1 MLINI
6 HRRNLLLF
14 IYLIPLLSV
23 TIFTCSKSEKKDMAM
38 IDQNS
43 VPQEFQGWQLQ
54 NTVET
59 YDRESIFDYIN
70 GAGEVYRAYDFQK
83 VFVYRYFKADEPE
96 ILVEIFDMG
105 TDEDAYGV
113 FSYSREEEKTGIGQS
128 YELRGNLLCFWQ
140 GRFYVCVM
148 AERGTDD
155 TKNVIPALAGK
166 VDQLLPSSGQK
177 PKLIDN
183 FPPDGLVKQSVRYL
197 HTFPCLNYHY
207 FLATE
212 NILKLNLHTD
222 VILGEYQ
229 PGPTYLLTV
238 RYKSEALAD
247 EAYRSFVENYAPEAE
262 KTGLVEI
269 ESGKWLNIKRE
280 HKYIMIVLDAPTEER
295 AKNLLETFRD
305 KLMSSL

>member
-1 MLINI
+1 MLINV
-6 HRRNLLLF
+6 HRRNLRLF
-14 IYLIPLLSV
+14 IYLIPLLLI
-23 TIFTCSKSEKKDMAM
+23 TILMCSKGEKVDKAK

-140 GRFYVCVM
+140 DRFYIKIYTAEKNLWPKVAEALVHFQQVC
-148 AERGTDD
+148 
-155 TKNVIPALAGK
+155 AGR
-166 VDQLLPSSGQK
+166 
-177 PKLIDN
+177 IDSW
-183 FPPDGLVKQSVRYL
+183 VKQ
-197 HTFPCLNYHY
+197 PK
-207 FLATE
+207 E
-212 NILKLNLHTD
+212 
-222 VILGEYQ
+222 
-229 PGPTYLLTV
+229 
-238 RYKSEALAD
+238 
-247 EAYRSFVENYAPEAE
+247 
-262 KTGLVEI
+262 
-269 ESGKWLNIKRE
+269 
-280 HKYIMIVLDAPTEER
+280 
-295 AKNLLETFRD
+295 
-305 KLMSSL
+305 